1 MLKVENERHDMYN
14 VLQSKNVLYVEDDK
28 TVRESIKEILSE
40 FFKKVITAES
50 GEEGW
55 LKFKKERIDLAIV
68 DIELPGFNGLELI
81 KRIRT
86 ERPDLPVIV
95 VSAYTKT
102 DYLLESVELKLDKY
116 IVKPLTSRKLYEL
129 LMKLEKELGETTTL
143 HFPKN
148 VVVDTLKSNIY
159 FDGKSYPLTY
169 RELKML
175 ELLHEKGAVTYEDLY
190 QLWSETPTDN
200 AIRSFVKQLRKKLPD
215 GFIKVRSKIGY
226 VLEGQ

>member
-1 MLKVENERHDMYN
+1 MYN

-28 TVRESIKEILSE
+28 TVRENIKEILNE

-50 GEEGW
+50 GEDGW

-81 KRIRT
+81 KRIRK
-86 ERPDLPVIV
+86 ERPDLLVIV

-129 LMKLEKELGETTTL
+129 LMKLEKELGETTLL
-143 HFPKN
+143 HLPLG
-148 VVVDTLKSNIY
+148 VTIDTLKSNVS
-159 FDGKSYPLTY
+159 FAGQTHALTY
-169 RELKML
+169 RELKMMQ
-175 ELLHEKGAVTYEDLY
+175 LLSDKGAVTYEDLY
-190 QLWSETPTDN
+190 QLWREIPTDN

-215 GFIKVRSKIGY
+215 GLIKVRSKIGY
-226 VLEGQ
+226 VLEGY

>member
-1 MLKVENERHDMYN
+1 MYS
-14 VLQSKNVLYVEDDK
+14 VLQTKTVLYVEDDK
-28 TVRESIKEILSE
+28 TVRENIKEILGE
-40 FFKKVITAES
+40 FFKKVIAVES

-55 LKFKKERIDLAIV
+55 LRFKKDRIDLAII

-81 KRIRT
+81 KKIRA
-86 ERPDLPVIV
+86 ERSDMLIIV

-143 HFPKN
+143 YFPKN
-148 VVVDTLKSNIY
+148 VTVDTLKSNVQ
-159 FDGKSYPLTY
+159 FDGKKYPLTY

-175 ELLHEKGAVTYEDLY
+175 QMLHEKGAVTYEELY

-200 AIRSFVKQLRKKLPD
+200 AIRSFVKQLRKKLPE
-215 GFIKVRSKIGY
+215 GLIKVRSKIGY
-226 VLEGQ
+226 VLEGN

>member
-1 MLKVENERHDMYN
+1 MYN
-14 VLQSKNVLYVEDDK
+14 VLQSKSVLYVEDDK
-28 TVRESIKEILSE
+28 SVRENIKEILGE

-55 LKFKKERIDLAIV
+55 IKFKKERVDLAIV

-81 KRIRT
+81 KRIRI

-129 LMKLEKELGETTTL
+129 LMKLEKELGETTLL
-143 HFPKN
+143 HLPLG
-148 VVVDTLKSNIY
+148 VTVDTLKSNIS
-159 FDGKSYPLTY
+159 FAGQTHALTY

-175 ELLHEKGAVTYEDLY
+175 QLLSDKGAVTYEDLY
-190 QLWSETPTDN
+190 QLWSDIPTDN

-215 GFIKVRSKIGY
+215 GLIKVRSKIGY
-226 VLEGQ
+226 VLEGH

>member
-1 MLKVENERHDMYN
+1 MYN

-28 TVRESIKEILSE
+28 SVRENIKEILNE

-50 GEEGW
+50 GEDGW

-81 KRIRT
+81 KRIRK

-129 LMKLEKELGETTTL
+129 LMKLEKELGETTLL
-143 HFPKN
+143 HLPLG
-148 VVVDTLKSNIY
+148 VTIDTLKSNVS
-159 FDGKSYPLTY
+159 FAGQTHALTY
-169 RELKML
+169 RELKMMQ
-175 ELLHEKGAVTYEDLY
+175 LLSDKGAVTYEDLY
-190 QLWSETPTDN
+190 QLWREIPTDN

-215 GFIKVRSKIGY
+215 GLIKVRSKIGY
-226 VLEGQ
+226 VLEGY

>member
-1 MLKVENERHDMYN
+1 MYS
-14 VLQSKNVLYVEDDK
+14 VLQTKTVLYVEDDK
-28 TVRESIKEILSE
+28 TVRENINEILNE
-40 FFKKVITAES
+40 FSKKVIAVES

-55 LKFKKERIDLAIV
+55 IKFKRERVDLAIV

-81 KRIRT
+81 RKIRQD
-86 ERPDLPVIV
+86 RPDLPVIV

-129 LMKLEKELGETTTL
+129 LMKLEKELGTTTTL
-143 HFPKN
+143 YLPLN
-148 VVVDTLKSNIY
+148 TVIDTLKSNIK
-159 FDGKSYPLTY
+159 FDGKQYPLTY

-175 ELLHEKGAVTYEDLY
+175 QMLHEKGAVTYEELY
-190 QLWSETPTDN
+190 QLWKEVPTDN

-215 GFIKVRSKIGY
+215 GLLKVRSKIGY
-226 VLEGQ
+226 VLEGN